1 MRYSYASE
9 NIIMCDDF
17 LPPHILQNIKSDLH
31 RNINSFGEPEWSGI
45 NKATQKLE
53 RFSTYN
59 KNCGGYDYWINFGE
73 SPESNKNILDLESR
87 FYHQGFFTFLESQG
101 RDNVFKF
108 LKKNKT
114 HAIHVVSYNNNGYYD
129 WHADTQFFTFNLIIN
144 ESDELSGGD
153 MLFMDE
159 GRTIEISS
167 RNNLMVVFPSYI
179 HHAITP
185 IRSKSGKDVPF
196 TQQRFSIQYWVK
208 CG

>member
-1 MRYSYASE
+1 MNYLS
-9 NIIMCDDF
+9 I
-17 LPPHILQNIKSDLH
+17 
-31 RNINSFGEPEWSGI
+31 
-45 NKATQKLE
+45 
-53 RFSTYN
+53 FS
-59 KNCGGYDYWINFGE
+59 
-73 SPESNKNILDLESR
+73 L
-87 FYHQGFFTFLESQG
+87 
-101 RDNVFKF
+101 
-108 LKKNKT
+108 
-114 HAIHVVSYNNNGYYD
+114 
-129 WHADTQFFTFNLIIN
+129 QFFTFNLIIN